1 MVKNAV
7 IRFCNGYAYAILITM
22 AVQGLIMMAVGNPP
36 MLPEFTARF
45 DNEVAAYIV
54 QMLLIGLISGVA
66 AAGSVIMELK
76 KPGLVIQSILY
87 FCVMAV
93 VWIPVG
99 CYLWGLHKYPT
110 TMLSFTLS
118 LIVTYGICWS
128 IQYRVCIRDVAEINH
143 RLETLNN
150 LLEEKGV

>member
-1 MVKNAV
+1 MIKNAV
-7 IRFCNGYAYAILITM
+7 IRFCNGYAYSILITM
-22 AVQGLIMMAVGNPP
+22 IVHGLIMMAVGTRL

-45 DNEVAAYIV
+45 DNEVVAYIV

-66 AAGSVIMELK
+66 SAGTVIMELR

-87 FCVMAV
+87 FCVMAAA
-93 VWIPVG
+93 WIPVG

-110 TMLSFTLS
+110 TMISFTLS
-118 LIVTYGICWS
+118 LIVTYGICWG
-128 IQYRVCIRDVAEINH
+128 IQYRLCIRDVAEINH

-150 LLEEKGV
+150 MLDEKGV